1 MGLTTYQFPIKHAY
15 ENRFGRPS
23 FLKAAVVNGKV
34 EILDGQG
41 SSMIQSMA
49 KGNALAFVADGEAF
63 NEGDFIKCK
72 LIS

>member
-1 MGLTTYQFPIKHAY
+1 LPTYQFPIKHGY

-23 FLKAAVVNGKV
+23 FLKAAILDGKV
-34 EILDGQG
+34 EVLDGQG

-49 KGNALAFVADGEAF
+49 KGNVLAFVDDGEKLTA
-63 NEGDFIKCK
+63 GDLIRCK